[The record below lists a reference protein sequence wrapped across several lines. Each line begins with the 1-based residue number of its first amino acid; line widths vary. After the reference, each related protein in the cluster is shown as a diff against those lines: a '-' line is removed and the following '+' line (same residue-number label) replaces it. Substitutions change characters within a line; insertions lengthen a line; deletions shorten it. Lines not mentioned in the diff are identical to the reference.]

1 MRTPLEPPGTRRSQP
16 SGQEVADAGGRGA
29 RDAIVDLP
37 APTVLY
43 LGVTVLLTTVA
54 GWLGWPVLGH
64 RGGSV
69 ALLVVA
75 LMLTVAVCRASRPP
89 RSGHETEGSWLLL
102 VPSAG
107 VIVALLAAIVV
118 GGVGQVEWFL
128 NGDHPRHVVYVA
140 DAWSQ
145 GALTYAE
152 ESYPRGW
159 HSLLAALWSA
169 FGAGLEPAAV
179 DRLLRIMASA
189 SLLLSAVL
197 ALALANVGLALAGR
211 LGLRRPA
218 TVVVGLVAACASL
231 LNFSFAN
238 FQALGY
244 ENSLVGA
251 VVLAACGRE
260 VVTRPATFRAVV
272 VCAAGLV
279 VTAHAW
285 QLLLPAV
292 GVAAVYCC
300 WRFLRSGTHRAA
312 VRVAAAALVSGVVAL
327 PGLVSVVT
335 SVGLEH
341 ATEAGPDNPVPV
353 ALLGAGVISAV
364 ILSVRARDGRC
375 TVLAA
380 ATLVPAGTALLVA
393 VLLEVALT
401 DYYPS
406 KLLWHTAVMG
416 LPWVAAALVLAARG
430 LVQSVP
436 ASGSTVRVVGGTA
449 VGLLVLYGLLM
460 PWGAQLGVWSTVDGE
475 RVLSAVTSPGS
486 PRAQVVWLQR
496 SPTDDAVARSLLDVY
511 RVAATRERVPQGR
524 VSIDQECSALTRAA
538 SPTILSTAQADVARQ
553 RYACEP
559 DAVLLQVRPTGSSIP

>member
-1 MRTPLEPPGTRRSQP
+1 M
-16 SGQEVADAGGRGA
+16 
-29 RDAIVDLP
+29 
-37 APTVLY
+37 
-43 LGVTVLLTTVA
+43 
-54 GWLGWPVLGH
+54 
-64 RGGSV
+64 
-69 ALLVVA
+69 
-75 LMLTVAVCRASRPP
+75 
-89 RSGHETEGSWLLL
+89 
-102 VPSAG
+102 
-107 VIVALLAAIVV
+107 
-118 GGVGQVEWFL
+118 
-128 NGDHPRHVVYVA
+128 
-140 DAWSQ
+140 
-145 GALTYAE
+145 
-152 ESYPRGW
+152 
-159 HSLLAALWSA
+159 
-169 FGAGLEPAAV
+169 
-179 DRLLRIMASA
+179 
-189 SLLLSAVL
+189 
-197 ALALANVGLALAGR
+197 
-211 LGLRRPA
+211 
-218 TVVVGLVAACASL
+218 
-231 LNFSFAN
+231 
-238 FQALGY
+238 
-244 ENSLVGA
+244 
-251 VVLAACGRE
+251 
-260 VVTRPATFRAVV
+260 
-272 VCAAGLV
+272 
-279 VTAHAW
+279 
-285 QLLLPAV
+285 
-292 GVAAVYCC
+292 
-300 WRFLRSGTHRAA
+300 
-312 VRVAAAALVSGVVAL
+312 RVAAAALVSGVVAL